1 MLKMKWRRIVSKK
14 EFAKSSNP
22 TTLQIFQNVG
32 FVLKYLYKV
41 NKKLFYLRFPLL
53 LFDMAITIMS
63 AFFLKVVLNEL
74 TTGAEVKTVVLS
86 AVGFAFAN
94 FTLSLI
100 KRVFNAYDKL
110 ELEKTNYNI
119 KLLLGQAVAKMS
131 YYDIEEPRM
140 RDFIS
145 LAESSNSF
153 STILEY
159 STGFIVALMNIVTY
173 SSIVIY
179 VQPLILVLM
188 AVVVII
194 QLLISR
200 MKQKVEYKWREKQ
213 APVFRKLEYFLSVL
227 SDHHFGKEMRVY
239 NLQDYFIDKTNNHF
253 RDECIPILK
262 RGVIGANGLAFLVEF
277 VKVVQKFFIYLFLG
291 IKVVFY
297 GMLIGDFSFY
307 LSISDNLTNYL
318 AGVVG
323 CFSNLMSCGAFAQE
337 FRYCI
342 NLSTKNHDKSGQTI
356 PQDTSEYSIEFK
368 NVSFK
373 YPHTENYVL
382 KNVSFKINAGEHLS
396 LVGVNGAG
404 KSTIVKLICGF
415 YKPTKGNVYICGM
428 DSKDICTD
436 EFSRLFAVV
445 FQDFKLFSFSIKEN
459 ISMNTF
465 ANNDKILLSVKK
477 SGLGNK
483 VKKLENGIETFI
495 YKEFD
500 ENGVEFSGGEGQKLA
515 ISRAIYKDAPMII
528 LDEPTAALDPIAE
541 YEIYK
546 QFDSLATGKTSIYIS
561 HRLSSTRFTDK
572 IAVLSEGKLIE
583 YGTHKELISIE
594 NGLYKKMFNM
604 QAQHYIQ

>member
-1 MLKMKWRRIVSKK
+1 
-14 EFAKSSNP
+14 
-22 TTLQIFQNVG
+22 
-32 FVLKYLYKV
+32 
-41 NKKLFYLRFPLL
+41 
-53 LFDMAITIMS
+53 MAVTIMS

-74 TTGAEVKTVVLS
+74 TTGADVKTVVLS

-94 FTLSLI
+94 FALSLI
-100 KRVFNAYDKL
+100 KRIFNSCDKI

-119 KLLLGQAVAKMS
+119 KLLLGQAVSKMS
-131 YYDIEEPRM
+131 YSDIEEPRM

-159 STGFIVALMNIVTY
+159 STGFIVALMNVVTY

-179 VQPLILVLM
+179 VQPLILVLI
-188 AVVVII
+188 AAVVII

-200 MKQKVEYKWREKQ
+200 MKQKFEYKWREKQ
-213 APVFRKLEYFLSVL
+213 APIYRKLEYFLGIL
-227 SDHHFGKEMRVY
+227 SDHRFGKEMRVY
-239 NLQDYFIDKTNNHF
+239 NLQDYFIDKTNKHF
-253 RDECIPILK
+253 KNEFVPMLK
-262 RGVIGANGLAFLVEF
+262 KAATGANGLTFLIEF

-307 LSISDNLTNYL
+307 LSISDNLTNCL
-318 AGVVG
+318 AGVIG

-342 NLSTKNHDKSGQTI
+342 NLSTKSTKKHDKSGQTI
-356 PQDTSEYSIEFK
+356 PKDTSDYSIEFK

-382 KNVSFKINAGEHLS
+382 KNVSFKINTGEHLS

-415 YKPTKGNVYICGM
+415 YKPTEGKIYICGK
-428 DSKDICTD
+428 DSMDICSD
-436 EFSRLFAVV
+436 EFSELFAVV

-459 ISMNTF
+459 VSMNTR
-465 ANNDKILLSVKK
+465 ADNDKILMSVKK
-477 SGLGNK
+477 SGLDSK
-483 VKKLENGIETFI
+483 VKNLENGIETFI

-528 LDEPTAALDPIAE
+528 LDEPTAALGPIAE

-546 QFDSLATGKTSIYIS
+546 QFDTLATGKTSIYIS

-572 IAVLSEGKLIE
+572 
-583 YGTHKELISIE
+583 
-594 NGLYKKMFNM
+594 M
-604 QAQHYIQ
+604 QFFPKAN